1 MGQIGA
7 RSLQLVLGLAM
18 HSSVPWKDCPLCPPP
33 ALPPAAA
40 VQPPVT
46 FSSVRVLTPSTCKP
60 PAVSLPLVAW
70 NPHLPS
76 GEGWGKGVSASLGGA
91 GAERAV
97 LLPSGPGLCSSHNDC
112 LWLWLS

>member
-7 RSLQLVLGLAM
+7 RSLQLVLGLAT

-76 GEGWGKGVSASLGGA
+76 GEGWGKGVSASLGG
-91 GAERAV
+91 
-97 LLPSGPGLCSSHNDC
+97 
-112 LWLWLS
+112 